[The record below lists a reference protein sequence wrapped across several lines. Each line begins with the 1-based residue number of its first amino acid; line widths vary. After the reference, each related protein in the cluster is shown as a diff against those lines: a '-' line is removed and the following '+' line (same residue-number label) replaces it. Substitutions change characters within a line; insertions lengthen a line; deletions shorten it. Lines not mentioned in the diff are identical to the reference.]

1 LRDALA
7 EVGGEA
13 LTTELF
19 AFETDE
25 TDETGDHGSLTFDHQ
40 VISCSVASL
49 TVNV

>member
-19 AFETDE
+19 AFE